1 MRQSRSNHSTV
12 PRLTAFSWNSPPPES
27 GWHVAKPEG
36 SAATYRL
43 GLAVGAG
50 SRGAYLITA
59 KQNRAWETIAT
70 VGSWK
75 IRRSH
80 AGEVPFMH
88 GTDGRSLYII

>member
-1 MRQSRSNHSTV
+1 
-12 PRLTAFSWNSPPPES
+12 
-27 GWHVAKPEG
+27 VAKPEG

-43 GLAVGAG
+43 GLAVDAG
-50 SRGAYLITA
+50 SRGAYLISA
-59 KQNRAWETIAT
+59 KQNRTWETIAT

-75 IRRSH
+75 TRRIH